1 MIDINASAVTPQAD
15 QARAVILQPQ
25 NSNMKYESLFN
36 DIDTGRIKL
45 PMFQRDFVW
54 DKERSAKLID
64 SILKGYPI
72 GTFIFWGTRE
82 HLRSHKNVGNHALPA
97 SPVGDY
103 AQYILDGQ
111 QRITSLYAI
120 RKGIRLTRDNKQV
133 DYRDIF
139 IDLDLA
145 PGEADEVVVT
155 ERKEGRNY
163 VAVHDLLS
171 KSSLFDFVNSV
182 PTDKLQRLA
191 EYHKMLT
198 TFDFSTITIKDYP
211 IEIACEIFSRINT
224 GGQALTVFEIMVAKT
239 YDEAKGFD
247 LAEKFDLLREG
258 DGDERKCLR
267 AAKFDT
273 LSPSA
278 IMQCVAALS
287 VRGVRGKDILK
298 IPREIFISTWD
309 EMQKALFEAIDFVR
323 SELRIPVSQLVP
335 YDSLIIPLTYF
346 FHKTGCRKANIGQAR
361 RLEQFFYWAALTS
374 RYGGGTEAKIAED
387 LDRMDAIITGG
398 DAEYPPLELNVAPEA
413 IAAMGFSTA
422 AGACRAVLCLLA
434 SNHPK
439 SFDTNGMVILD
450 NSNLRLGSGKNYH
463 HFFPKAHLRDVL
475 PNSQPNLVANISLID
490 GFSNKHIIGKR
501 APNDYLVEFGNQNPH
516 LAETLATHLIGNTED
531 YGIDADDYGRF
542 IARRSV
548 TIAMA
553 LNVKLLSM
561 TPGEAAMAESAP
573 VGADDADQ
581 AGLRA
586 A

>member
-1 MIDINASAVTPQAD
+1 MTDTNASVATPPAAP
-15 QARAVILQPQ
+15 ARAVILQPL

-54 DKERSAKLID
+54 DKERSAKLVD

-82 HLRSHKNVGNHALPA
+82 HLRSHKNVGNHELPA
-97 SPVGDY
+97 SPAGDY

-139 IDLDLA
+139 IDLDME
-145 PGEADEVVVT
+145 PGDADEVVVT

-171 KSSLFDFVNSV
+171 KSLFDFVSSV
-182 PTDKLQRLA
+182 PPEKLKRLG

-224 GGQALTVFEIMVAKT
+224 GGKELTVFEIMVAKT

-247 LAEKFDLLREG
+247 LAEKFELLKEG
-258 DGDERKCLR
+258 DGEDRKCLR
-267 AAKFDT
+267 AAKFET
-273 LSPSA
+273 LPPSVV
-278 IMQCVAALS
+278 MQCVAALS

-298 IPREIFISTWD
+298 IPRDVFIATWD
-309 EMQKALFEAIDFVR
+309 GMQKALFEAIDFVR
-323 SELRIPVSQLVP
+323 SELRVPVSQLVP
-335 YDSLIIPLTYF
+335 YDQLMIPLTYY
-346 FHKTGCRKANIGQAR
+346 FHRTGGRKVTIGQAR
-361 RLEQFFYWAALTS
+361 RLEQFFYWASLTG
-374 RYGGGTEAKIAED
+374 RYGGGTEAKIADD
-387 LDRMDAIITGG
+387 LARMDAIIAGG
-398 DAEYPPLELNVAPEA
+398 DAEYPALELSVSPDA
-413 IAAMGFSTA
+413 IAAMGFSTS
-422 AGACRAVLCLLA
+422 AGACRAVLSLLA
-434 SNHPK
+434 NHHPK
-439 SFDTNGMVILD
+439 SFDTNGMVMLD
-450 NSNLRLGSGKNYH
+450 NSNLRSGSGKNYH
-463 HFFPKAHLRDVL
+463 HFFPKAHLKAVL
-475 PNSQPNLVANISLID
+475 PDRQPNLVANITLID

-501 APNDYLVEFGNQNPH
+501 APNDYLVEFGVQNPH
-516 LAETLATHLIGNTED
+516 LAETLSTHLIGDMAD
-531 YGIDADDYGRF
+531 YGIDADDYDRF

-548 TIAMA
+548 AIAKA

-561 TPGEAAMAESAP
+561 TPAEAALADAP
-573 VGADDADQ
+573 LVEVVVQ
-581 AGLRA
+581 A
-586 A
+586 

>member
-1 MIDINASAVTPQAD
+1 MTDINASVATPHAD
-15 QARAVILQPQ
+15 QVRAVILQPQ

-82 HLRSHKNVGNHALPA
+82 HLRSHKNVGNHALPT

-120 RKGIRLTRDNKQV
+120 RKGIRLTRDNKEV

-139 IDLDLA
+139 IDLDLT
-145 PGEADEVVVT
+145 PGEVDEVVVT

-171 KSSLFDFVNSV
+171 KSLFDFVSAV
-182 PTDKLQRLA
+182 PPDKLQRLG
-191 EYHKMLT
+191 EYYKMLT

-224 GGQALTVFEIMVAKT
+224 GGKALTVFEIMVAKT
-239 YDEAKGFD
+239 YDEARGFD
-247 LAEKFDLLREG
+247 LAEKFDLLTEG
-258 DGDERKCLR
+258 TVDEPECLK

-273 LSPSA
+273 LSPSTV
-278 IMQCVAALS
+278 MQCVSALT
-287 VRGVRGKDILK
+287 VRGIRGKDILK
-298 IPREIFISTWD
+298 IPRPMFIEMWD
-309 EMQKALFEAIDFVR
+309 PMRKALFEAIDFVR
-323 SELRIPVSQLVP
+323 SELRVPVSQLVP
-335 YDSLIIPLTYF
+335 YEALMIPLAYF
-346 FHKTGCRKANIGQAR
+346 FYQTGGRKVTIGQAR
-361 RLEQFFYWAALTS
+361 RLEQFFYWGALTS
-374 RYGGGTEAKIAED
+374 RYGGGTEAKVADD
-387 LDRMDAIITGG
+387 LDRMDAIIAGG
-398 DAEYPPLELNVAPEA
+398 DAAYPPLELSVAPEA

-422 AGACRAVLCLLA
+422 AGACRGILCLLA

-439 SFDTNGMVILD
+439 SFDTNGMVMLD
-450 NSNLRLGSGKNYH
+450 NSNLRTGSGKNYH
-463 HFFPKAHLRDVL
+463 HFFPKDHLKGI
-475 PNSQPNLVANISLID
+475 PNSLPNLVANITLID

-501 APNDYLVEFGNQNPH
+501 APNDYLVEFGTQNPH
-516 LAETLATHLIGNTED
+516 LADTLATHLIGD
-531 YGIDADDYGRF
+531 MAGYGIDDNDYGRF
-542 IARRSV
+542 IARRSAA
-548 TIAMA
+548 IAMA

-561 TPGEAAMAESAP
+561 TPAEAAMAESALA
-573 VGADDADQ
+573 VADNAE
-581 AGLRA
+581 
-586 A
+586 